1 MYLNAGHEISVAS
14 TKSFTSMIIVL
25 SLIQMFFNQY
35 YCNIS
40 KNSEII
46 NQLRLLS
53 FSLESQLKYS
63 EFNEKIEL
71 LANKIVA
78 DNINSIFILGKKK
91 LYPIALE
98 ASLKIKE
105 VSYIHCEG
113 FSAGSL
119 KHGPFALL
127 DNNNLTLLLIDNND
141 TKNLHILKSTYYEI
155 VSRTN
160 NLYIISNSSSIQ
172 NELNI
177 NNDKFILINRLNYYN
192 EIIFIVALQYLA
204 YNISIKKNINP
215 DKPRNLAKVVTVE

>member
-1 MYLNAGHEISVAS
+1 M
-14 TKSFTSMIIVL
+14 
-25 SLIQMFFNQY
+25 
-35 YCNIS
+35 
-40 KNSEII
+40 
-46 NQLRLLS
+46 RLLS

-127 DNNNLTLLLIDNND
+127 DNNNLTLLLIDTND

-160 NLYIISNSSSIQ
+160 NLYV
-172 NELNI
+172 I
-177 NNDKFILINRLNYYN
+177 NNNTETIAKPFTIWSITKVRSK
-192 EIIFIVALQYLA
+192 ESITIFCTQAGIYVRTLPCFSYSVPGL
-204 YNISIKKNINP
+204 S
-215 DKPRNLAKVVTVE
+215 R